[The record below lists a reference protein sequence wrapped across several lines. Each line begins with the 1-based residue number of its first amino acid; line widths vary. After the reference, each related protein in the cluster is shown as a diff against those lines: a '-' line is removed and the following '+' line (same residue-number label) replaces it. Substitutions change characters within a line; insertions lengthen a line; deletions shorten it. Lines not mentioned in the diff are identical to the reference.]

1 MRGFL
6 HTILGAII
14 SVAFVLLA
22 TIIVFFLE
30 KDLLP
35 FVKAVPSDL
44 VYVSMIGVLIYIG
57 VIAAGKVQTAE
68 YKLLAYI
75 PEFMLRFVEAPVF
88 MAAAYALILQ
98 NNSASNQPG
107 TLIAL
112 SLFIG
117 LFTRN
122 FEEFLKLIRS
132 SILKPIE
139 NAVSKKISSR
149 IGVSKFSESMP
160 IAF

>member
-1 MRGFL
+1 MVVK
-6 HTILGAII
+6 AIV
-14 SVAFVLLA
+14 SVTFALLA
-22 TIIVFFLE
+22 TIIVFFLK
-30 KDLLP
+30 KDELP
-35 FVKAVPSDL
+35 FVKAVPNDL

-68 YKLLAYI
+68 GYKPLAYI
-75 PEFMLRFVEAPVF
+75 PEFMLRFAEAPVF

-98 NNSASNQPG
+98 NNSTLNQPG
-107 TLIAL
+107 TLITL

-122 FEEFLKLIRS
+122 FEEFLKLIGS

-139 NAVSKKISSR
+139 DAVSEKTHQ
-149 IGVSKFSESMP
+149 
-160 IAF
+160 

>member
-1 MRGFL
+1 
-6 HTILGAII
+6 
-14 SVAFVLLA
+14 
-22 TIIVFFLE
+22 
-30 KDLLP
+30 
-35 FVKAVPSDL
+35 
-44 VYVSMIGVLIYIG
+44 MIGVLIYIG